1 MHSAAAAAAAALG
14 LSAQTVSILLRHNCI
29 FIRHP
34 QLIPSPMPT
43 SPSVA
48 EVRDGTRL
56 KGGLSQQ
63 RSCWHGNHCLC
74 EWSPLLCAQEV
85 SHCLMVQEGPVSC
98 LQTHSAAVCLGF
110 LAIIARVFLQI
121 LSIS

>member
-1 MHSAAAAAAAALG
+1 MHSAAAAAAALG

-48 EVRDGTRL
+48 EVRDGKRL

-110 LAIIARVFLQI
+110 LAIIAGVFLQI